1 MLENIKELLKF
12 YSETGAYLPSA
23 YDNRSG
29 KGSVSLLFAHVA
41 NAVAVVGICVLLYQD
56 IKQGVISAIVYSV
69 LMLAFYL
76 IRSLSKFKVDVDDG
90 AIELDSAETKE
101 ETKTDA

>member
-1 MLENIKELLKF
+1 MKF

-29 KGSVSLLFAHVA
+29 KGSVSLLFAHIA
-41 NAVAVVGICVLLYQD
+41 NAVAIVGIGTLLYTD
-56 IKQGVISAIVYSV
+56 LKQGVISAIFYSV

-90 AIELDSAETKE
+90 EFEIDSGEPVQE
-101 ETKTDA
+101 EKKDV